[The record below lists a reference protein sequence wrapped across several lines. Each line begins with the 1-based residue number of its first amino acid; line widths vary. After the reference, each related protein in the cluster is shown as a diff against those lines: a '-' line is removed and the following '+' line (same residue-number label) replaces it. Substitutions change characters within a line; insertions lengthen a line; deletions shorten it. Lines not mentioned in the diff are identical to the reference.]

1 MEMSQAFYT
10 MHETRIKKKKTSECF
25 PSRATST
32 DECSAAISTTYTL
45 SVAGIMAAET
55 NKQTKKIL
63 KEC

>member
-10 MHETRIKKKKTSECF
+10 MHEQEKKQKTSECF
-25 PSRATST
+25 PSRDTST
-32 DECSAAISTTYTL
+32 GECSAAISTTYTL